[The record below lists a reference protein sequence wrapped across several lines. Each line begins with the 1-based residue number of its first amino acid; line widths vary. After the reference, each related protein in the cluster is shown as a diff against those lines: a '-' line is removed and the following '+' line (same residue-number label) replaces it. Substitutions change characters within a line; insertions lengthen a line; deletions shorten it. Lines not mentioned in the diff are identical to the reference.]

1 MKYFRNIGIIAVALF
16 SFFYTEKIAN
26 LTLENNEIYK
36 KIKME
41 AANYSVLAVNA
52 VVDGENITPG
62 LNGLEVDIKDSFFN
76 MKDINTFNSYYLIY
90 DSTYPKVSIDKFKD
104 KIIHKGNP
112 LKQSVAFVI
121 EYNEKLLSFFK
132 EEKIEVSVLVTKDS
146 FVKNSDYE
154 QINNEVNNFK
164 DLETLINKY
173 SNNTNICYL
182 NNTNEDVCKKNDKY
196 LVRGSKVVNNNTFLD
211 IKNNVESG
219 DIYFVDKNI
228 DTKSI
233 KLLINSIL
241 YKDLDIVRLSTLISE
256 ERD

>member
-1 MKYFRNIGIIAVALF
+1 MKYFKNIGIIAIALF

-41 AANYSVLAVNA
+41 ATNYSVSAVNA
-52 VVDGENITPG
+52 VIDGNNIIPG

-104 KIIHKGNP
+104 KVIHKGNP

-121 EYNEKLLSFFK
+121 EYNEKLLNFFK
-132 EEKIEVSVLVTKDS
+132 ENKIDVSVLVTKDS

-173 SNNTNICYL
+173 SINTNICYL
-182 NNTNEDVCKKNDKY
+182 NDSNEDVCKKNNQY
-196 LVRGSKVVNNNTFLD
+196 LVHSSKIINNNTFLEV
-211 IKNNVESG
+211 KNNIESG

-228 DTKSI
+228 DAKSI

-241 YKDLDIVRLSTLISE
+241 YKDLDIVRLSALISE